1 MKCGVLG
8 GLVASLGELICG
20 ESSFCSKNKQKTSL
34 MANLDMITFSLF
46 TNVINFWCVRNGIQM
61 TNVIREC
68 FHQQGTAQ
76 WSMAH
81 AIFGGLSH
89 AMTVFQQ
96 ALCCVCVFLPS

>member
-1 MKCGVLG
+1 MWGSRRLSGQSWRTYLWRVFIL
-8 GLVASLGELICG
+8 
-20 ESSFCSKNKQKTSL
+20 FQKQRTSL
-34 MANLDMITFSLF
+34 IANLDMIAFSLF
-46 TNVINFWCVRNGIQM
+46 TNIINFWCVRNVIQIP
-61 TNVIREC
+61 NVIREC